1 VLVLTMTD
9 DALRKFFSLEPR
21 VDDRCA
27 DCGGRI
33 TRDHHD
39 KTLDHMGVRISACED
54 RRISQD
60 GA

>member
-1 VLVLTMTD
+1 LTYDSYHDRVLALVL
-9 DALRKFFSLEPR
+9 EG
-21 VDDRCA
+21 RCP

-39 KTLDHMGVRISACED
+39 KTMDHQGVRISACED
-54 RRISQD
+54 RRISGD